1 MVMMRIL
8 TAQLMPTSAR
18 GAGGLSRSL
27 TFAIEKRRRSSKM
40 AYYKSTSRS
49 CTIYSLHGSCRI
61 FITIPLDAP
70 SRLHFPSTSSSFL
83 WAPLP
88 CLSVAAPKSP
98 GACVPLPTDIV
109 HQRSP
114 EHVSSERKAASTREQ
129 PRTDTTKSQPRNGG
143 ERHTGCMREH
153 LKPPAKR
160 DWHVNRK
167 RHNK

>member
-1 MVMMRIL
+1 MLTDSMVMMRIL

-109 HQRSP
+109 HQSSREPHIMRGESGLHKRGNP
-114 EHVSSERKAASTREQ
+114 EQTQRDSNRE
-129 PRTDTTKSQPRNGG
+129 TEDNGIQVVC
-143 ERHTGCMREH
+143 EN
-153 LKPPAKR
+153 
-160 DWHVNRK
+160 V
-167 RHNK
+167 